1 MFNDG
6 LNEAVGVSVAV
17 GPGNAVGSEAQLSI
31 SSFSESCAK
40 HGNPRLVLGCCLG
53 PVRLKDPHN
62 PEHDHNDYDGDNQT
76 ENTAHSRSL
85 QDVSDDASTQRAM
98 HNIK

>member
-1 MFNDG
+1 MPSPWVWASSSASKRARSFDG
-6 LNEAVGVSVAV
+6 AGLFFCE
-17 GPGNAVGSEAQLSI
+17 
-31 SSFSESCAK
+31 
-40 HGNPRLVLGCCLG
+40 CLEDAHK
-53 PVRLKDPHN
+53 L
-62 PEHDHNDYDGDNQT
+62 EHDHNDYDGDNQT